1 MNQPIVRQTK
11 ELGDSLPTCTSELV
25 HLWFNMFNYF
35 RKYIC
40 VHALKLNKLNEEE
53 NERAAIGLKIEKNTS
68 ID

>member
-1 MNQPIVRQTK
+1 
-11 ELGDSLPTCTSELV
+11 
-25 HLWFNMFNYF
+25 MFNYF

-40 VHALKLNKLNEEE
+40 VHAFELNKLNEEE